1 MFKISTDFIA
11 KNKRLIGFFFLA
23 SAILLIVPSFGN
35 PFLTHSLF
43 LSFLYAFMALA
54 WNLLCG
60 YGGQFSLG
68 HHLYFGVGAYVT
80 AVLLI
85 NLDLTPW
92 IGMLVSGIVCAA
104 LAALVSL
111 PLFQL
116 RLQWFTIATM
126 VVAEIFKI
134 AFTNWDA
141 VGGGKGLLLPMKP
154 PSIYWLRF
162 AEPDVY
168 YYIMLG
174 LLAIEAIIL
183 YRIING
189 KIGHCLQVIR
199 EDEYA
204 AMSVGIN
211 SLKYKTIALVIGGF
225 FCGIAGGFYTAKYRF
240 IDPFSTMDYM
250 ISVEVALV
258 GIIGGVY
265 TFIGPIIGSLLVIP
279 VSNYV
284 RAAFGAPLGGQ
295 FFGVHRLIYGCVLLV
310 AALFMQEGIVGWT
323 KRKGYTAF
331 IKGGGK

>member
-1 MFKISTDFIA
+1 
-11 KNKRLIGFFFLA
+11 
-23 SAILLIVPSFGN
+23 
-35 PFLTHSLF
+35 
-43 LSFLYAFMALA
+43 MALS
-54 WNLLCG
+54 WNMLCG

-68 HHLYFGVGAYVT
+68 HHVYFGVGAYVT

-85 NLDLTPW
+85 SLDVTPW
-92 IGMLVSGIVCAA
+92 IGMLVSGMAGAA
-104 LAALVSL
+104 LAAVVSL

-126 VVAEIFKI
+126 VVGEIVKI
-134 AFTNWDA
+134 IFINWDA
-141 VGGGKGLLLPMKP
+141 VGAGRGLSLPMKP
-154 PSIYWLRF
+154 VSLYWLRF

-174 LLAIEAIIL
+174 LLAIEAVIL
-183 YRIING
+183 YRIVRG
-189 KIGHCLQVIR
+189 KIGYCLQVIR
-199 EDEYA
+199 EDEYT

-211 SLKYKTIALVIGGF
+211 PLKYKAIALIIGGF

-265 TFIGPIIGSLLVIP
+265 TLMGPILGALLVIP

-284 RAAFGAPLGGQ
+284 RAAFAAPLGGQ

-310 AALFMQEGIVGWT
+310 AALFMHKGIAGWVES
-323 KRKGYTAF
+323 KGYIAF
-331 IKGGGK
+331 IKGSGRSENAASKR